1 MHNCCFIAS
10 SGGADNEIP
19 LFWILFCWCQSIGCY
34 SIRRRS
40 TFYANFH
47 GRVSSRMLRLL
58 FSKRCFNDFLM
69 VEMNAQFS
77 MWQLPG
83 NSTLLHKKHSGQT
96 CSSSSLIYYFIALLL
111 TLVKFLLW
119 CFYAHTK
126 TIECYSWK
134 SVIIWWLFCQKQ
146 PRKQGIRVGRLLL
159 VQVTLRLVRMTRARS
174 KSHNLMLKSFFLC
187 FLSFLYFFLSQR
199 KKNCEKSWWWH
210 QKRFHRSV
218 PCWRRSRNLFLSLFS
233 HPRKPGDSHTEI
245 KSWLHVCI
253 TQHFIDTQHDNRRI
267 NNAAATWR
275 TTFRNYF

>member
-1 MHNCCFIAS
+1 MRFHC
-10 SGGADNEIP
+10 SG
-19 LFWILFCWCQSIGCY
+19 FFFCWCQSIGCY

-119 CFYAHTK
+119 CFYAHRR

-159 VQVTLRLVRMTRARS
+159 VQVTLRLVRMTLVLDRKAITWCW
-174 KSHNLMLKSFFLC
+174 KVSFCVFWVFFIFFC
-187 FLSFLYFFLSQR
+187 HKGRKIVKRVDDDIKNDFTAAFHVEEGQETFSFPFFPIPENPETLT
-199 KKNCEKSWWWH
+199 
-210 QKRFHRSV
+210 
-218 PCWRRSRNLFLSLFS
+218 
-233 HPRKPGDSHTEI
+233 PR
-245 KSWLHVCI
+245 
-253 TQHFIDTQHDNRRI
+253 
-267 NNAAATWR
+267 
-275 TTFRNYF
+275 